1 MNFGIKIKIKPNERQ
16 EHLLRQHFGANRWLW
31 NYFLAKRMQD
41 YRENKKS
48 STYIKDAKH
57 LTELKQK
64 KDWLYVSSTAS
75 QQRTLKHL
83 DDAYKR
89 FFKGHA
95 CFPKFKSKK
104 HDQSFTVAG
113 TITVKEN
120 RLCFPKFSEGIKF
133 NRELPEYDKIN
144 NVTIKK
150 TASGKYY
157 AVLSVEGKKPNLSKT
172 GKAVGIDMGLIDFA
186 VFSNGKTVK
195 IPKFFKKQQASL
207 KRAQQHLTRK
217 KKGSKRREKQRIKV
231 AQIHEKIANSRRH
244 FLHDLSSWT
253 VKNFDTIAIETLNVK
268 GMVKNHKLSKAIHD
282 ASWSEFFRHLKYK
295 SEWYGKNLVTVDRF
309 FPSSK
314 TCNHCGYVHE
324 TLPLNVREW
333 NCLGCGEKLDRDL
346 NASLN
351 ILAEATS
358 ARISPITG
366 MEAV

>member
-1 MNFGIKIKIKPNERQ
+1 MKFGIKIRIKPNERQ
-16 EHLLRQHFGANRWLW
+16 KHLLRQHFGANRWLW

-41 YRENKKS
+41 YKENKKS

-57 LTELKQK
+57 LTELKQE
-64 KDWLYVSSTAS
+64 KDWLYISSAGS

-83 DDAYKR
+83 DDAFKR

-104 HDQSFTVAG
+104 HDSSFTVAG
-113 TITVKEN
+113 TINIKEN
-120 RLCFPKFSEGIKF
+120 RLCFPKFAEGIKF
-133 NRELPEYDKIN
+133 NRELPAKYDKIN

-195 IPKFFKKQQASL
+195 TPKFFKKQQASL
-207 KRAQQHLTRK
+207 KRAQQHLARK

-231 AQIHEKIANSRRH
+231 AKIHEKIANSRRH

-253 VKNFDTIAIETLNVK
+253 IKNFDTIAIENLNVK
-268 GMVKNHKLSKAIHD
+268 SMVKNRKLSKVIHD
-282 ASWSEFFRHLKYK
+282 ASWSEFYQQLKYK
-295 SEWYGKNLVTVDRF
+295 SQWYGKSLVT
-309 FPSSK
+309 
-314 TCNHCGYVHE
+314 
-324 TLPLNVREW
+324 
-333 NCLGCGEKLDRDL
+333 
-346 NASLN
+346 
-351 ILAEATS
+351 EATS
-358 ARISPITG
+358 ARTSPITS